1 MIVVNSERKK
11 ERSRTM
17 TRNPT
22 KALHSITQKKT
33 LWQFIKFTLF
43 SMVTTVVDLG
53 TFALL
58 NYLIFT
64 RYADVPFAWWLLDYN
79 LEDGGLCAFLSFA
92 LSFVVSQTFNFFL
105 QRKVTFG
112 ASGHLLRSGILY
124 TIMVLAVFALGVWVP
139 TLIRAPI
146 ALFVGVG
153 WADFIVKNI
162 NMTQS
167 FAIQFPMNKW
177 VIMREQKTL
186 VLPTPTDLAQAS
198 IVADES
204 PQP

>member
-1 MIVVNSERKK
+1 MSQEVQKA
-11 ERSRTM
+11 M
-17 TRNPT
+17 T
-22 KALHSITQKKT
+22 AITQKKT
-33 LWQFIKFTLF
+33 LWQFIKFTFL
-43 SMVTTVVDLG
+43 SLITTVVDLG
-53 TFALL
+53 TFSLF

-64 RYADVPFAWWLLDYN
+64 RLADVPFAWWLLDYGV
-79 LEDGGLCAFLSFA
+79 EDGGLCAFLSFS

-112 ASGHLLRSGILY
+112 ATGNLLKSGILY
-124 TIMVLAVFALGVWVP
+124 AVMVLAVFALGVWIP
-139 TLIRAPI
+139 TLIRSPL
-146 ALFVGVG
+146 ALLVGTA
-153 WADFIVKNI
+153 WADFLVKNV
-162 NMTQS
+162 NMTLS